1 MLIGAQREL
10 TETTEKAV
18 TREMRYKQKCVGF
31 AVAAIL
37 LTACGT
43 NSSSDDASADQNSY
57 EQTAASKNDEK
68 VPEPISCP
76 DYEDN
81 YSTPYKYCDSGSDVF
96 SIQEA
101 LVDVGFSIDVD
112 GYYGPGTRA
121 AVKEYQ
127 SKHSLTVTGQ
137 VNDST
142 WSKLV
147 GSNSTQS
154 EYSDEAQQIYETPS
168 QTVIPY
174 QRQVVDVV
182 CDIRESGLSS
192 SWYGQSYFWT
202 YYNVWSDGSRTVAQM
217 GQGYNPP
224 LDCL

>member
-10 TETTEKAV
+10 TEKAV

-168 QTVIPY
+168 QPVIPY